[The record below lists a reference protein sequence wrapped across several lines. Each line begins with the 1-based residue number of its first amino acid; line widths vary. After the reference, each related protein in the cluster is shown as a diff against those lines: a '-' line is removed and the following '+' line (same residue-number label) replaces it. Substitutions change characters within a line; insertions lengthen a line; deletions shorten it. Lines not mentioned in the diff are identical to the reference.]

1 MLDLLLRNG
10 LVIDG
15 SGDPGRVADVG
26 VRGGVIVSFGEIDEP
41 ARRTLDVAGLVV
53 APGFIDMHAHSDLQ
67 LLLNPPHESKVHQG
81 VTTELIGQDGLS
93 YAPVSDASLTELR
106 VQLAGWNDDS
116 YELDWDWRSVAQYLG
131 RLDRNVAV
139 NVAYLVPHGTV
150 RLTVMGADDRPPTS
164 AELDWMKELVK
175 TAIAEGAVGLSAGLT
190 YTPGMYAD
198 DDELVELCLAMR
210 DVDARAFYCPHHRGY
225 GKGAVEAYGA
235 CIEIVRRAGVPLHI
249 PHTSLPFAVNRG
261 RAPELL
267 ALIDRALADGV
278 DITLDLYP
286 YNAGSTALFAFLPGW
301 ARAGGTGATI
311 ERLADLTLRERLRT
325 DFEVTGSDGFFG
337 VPVDWSVIVVS
348 DVGSTAHRGFIGR
361 SIAEG
366 AELTGKRP
374 IDFLCDLL
382 LEEDLKVGAIN
393 HVGNEENLRE
403 ILAHP
408 VACVGSDGILV
419 GERPHPRGFGTFARI
434 LAVYVRELELLTL
447 EEAVRKL
454 TALPARR
461 LAVGRR
467 GHVREG
473 FAADLCCFDPET
485 VRDVAT
491 YDNPRRLAD
500 GFPFVAVNGVLVVDD
515 GLRTDALPG
524 RALVR
529 G

>member
-26 VRGGVIVSFGEIDEP
+26 VRDGVIVSVGENDEP

-93 YAPVSDASLTELR
+93 YAPVTDASLTELR

-198 DDELVELCLAMR
+198 DDELAELCLAMR
-210 DVDARAFYCPHHRGY
+210 DVDARAVYCPHHRGY

-249 PHTSLPFAVNRG
+249 PHTSLPFAVNKG

-267 ALIDRALADGV
+267 ALIDGALADGV

-301 ARAGGTGATI
+301 AR
-311 ERLADLTLRERLRT
+311 L
-325 DFEVTGSDGFFG
+325 S
-337 VPVDWSVIVVS
+337 
-348 DVGSTAHRGFIGR
+348 
-361 SIAEG
+361 
-366 AELTGKRP
+366 
-374 IDFLCDLL
+374 
-382 LEEDLKVGAIN
+382 
-393 HVGNEENLRE
+393 
-403 ILAHP
+403 
-408 VACVGSDGILV
+408 
-419 GERPHPRGFGTFARI
+419 
-434 LAVYVRELELLTL
+434 
-447 EEAVRKL
+447 
-454 TALPARR
+454 
-461 LAVGRR
+461 
-467 GHVREG
+467 
-473 FAADLCCFDPET
+473 
-485 VRDVAT
+485 
-491 YDNPRRLAD
+491 
-500 GFPFVAVNGVLVVDD
+500 
-515 GLRTDALPG
+515 
-524 RALVR
+524 
-529 G
+529 